1 MQEKTGRHENVDALW
16 PQVKALS
23 YPELKVMRDAIG
35 AEMQAQALAVRQE
48 LRERLAVADEDY
60 GLTIEDVIGSR
71 KRRGN
76 NDAAWATATYQ
87 NPDDAR
93 ETWAGTGR
101 KPKWLKARLD
111 AGEEL
116 ERFAVPAEP
125 QQE

>member
-76 NDAAWATATYQ
+76 NGDVAATATYQ
-87 NPDDAR
+87 NPAKPG
-93 ETWAGTGR
+93 EIWNGTGR

-111 AGEEL
+111 AGENL